1 MSTDFLL
8 HAKGRDVSGKGA
20 SRRLR
25 RLAGE
30 IPAIVYGGQKEPQ
43 SLTLVHKDVL
53 KALEN
58 EAFYSN
64 IITLTIDDKAEE
76 VVLKDLQRHPAKLL
90 ILHMDFLR
98 VSKSTMITL
107 KVPLHFVNE
116 DICVGVKNQ
125 GGVISHTVSDL
136 EVQCLPKNLPEFI
149 EVDLAALELGA
160 TLHISDI
167 VMPKGVESVALNHGA
182 DHDLSVAAVNK
193 SKSRET
199 TSDEVSDD
207 TES

>member
-149 EVDLAALELGA
+149 EVDLAKLELGA

-193 SKSRET
+193 SKSSET

>member
-107 KVPLHFVNE
+107 KVPLRFVNE

-149 EVDLAALELGA
+149 EVDLATLELGA

-193 SKSRET
+193 SKSSET

>member
-107 KVPLHFVNE
+107 KVPLRFVNE

-125 GGVISHTVSDL
+125 GGAISHTVSDL

>member
-1 MSTDFLL
+1 MSTDFSL

-107 KVPLHFVNE
+107 KVPLHFLNE

-149 EVDLAALELGA
+149 EVDLATLELGA

-193 SKSRET
+193 SKSSET

-207 TES
+207 TKS

>member
-149 EVDLAALELGA
+149 EVDLATLELGA

-193 SKSRET
+193 SKSSET